1 MQGRQITQFVVKI
14 SVMES
19 EAKAVKLTKNFISD
33 TNPSRL
39 LLTVVIVSV
48 VLGVLTGY
56 ILSNKRS
63 GGGMVSSGLIGT
75 PAKNAQSDT
84 RTFKDFA
91 EGVIKVRPQPSDPGE
106 YIEGTH
112 FLERQSG
119 VPVALTSS
127 VVDLSKY
134 EGKKVKVFGETQK
147 ALKEGWLMDVGKVE
161 EVK

>member
-1 MQGRQITQFVVKI
+1 MDDVLKNNKITK
-14 SVMES
+14 S
-19 EAKAVKLTKNFISD
+19 FIE
-33 TNPSRL
+33 TENPSRL
-39 LLTVVIVSV
+39 LLIVVGVSV
-48 VLGVLTGY
+48 VLGILTGF
-56 ILSNKRS
+56 IISSKKSN
-63 GGGMVSSGLIGT
+63 GLAGSGLT
-75 PAKNAQSDT
+75 VTTAKNAQSDS

-91 EGVIKVRPQPSDPGE
+91 EGVIKARPEAQDPSE
-106 YIEGTH
+106 YVEGTH
-112 FLERQSG
+112 VLIRQGS